1 MFSELHNNY
10 YYLLI
15 NTPLTYPVCLNEE
28 EALTYLKYINRDDFQ
43 YNNIANYDILDYEKI
58 LYIEVSFPDNEE
70 IQKLLTQIKANI
82 ATGYAIR
89 NQYKNRL
96 FDFSNYKEERLYEP
110 SSTKYYGL
118 PRDIL

>member
-1 MFSELHNNY
+1 MFSELHSNY

-15 NTPLTYPVCLNEE
+15 NTPLTYPVCLTEE

-82 ATGYAIR
+82 ATGYVIR

-110 SSTKYYGL
+110 SSTKYCGL